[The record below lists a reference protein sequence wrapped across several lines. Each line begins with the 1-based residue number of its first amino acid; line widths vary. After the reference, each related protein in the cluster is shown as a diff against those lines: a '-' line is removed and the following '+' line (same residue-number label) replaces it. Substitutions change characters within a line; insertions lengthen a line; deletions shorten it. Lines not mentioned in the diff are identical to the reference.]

1 MTQTGVY
8 NLAASSGN
16 ARWETGFATFN
27 SHYTATCDKGIA
39 TTQQT
44 YSKSLQSLQN
54 INQTYGY
61 YVHQAQL
68 LHSCIDMNAMDT
80 DIDRLC
86 CASENCVL
94 RNTSLSSQCPFYLQT
109 APSSDMFFQDLW
121 WNNDNQPTEEMC
133 SQLYLL
139 QEKVLSNS
147 KTTNKQNLQFNINQ
161 DSSSVHSIVWQNG
174 LNDKTSWAMF
184 DCSALPTCQL
194 TCGGPDE
201 IMLARRSKD
210 CMCRVEWFW
219 NAHLLQGSLVI
230 VIFLVLNISRD
241 LVCSG
246 LLRVWW
252 SMFLPPVMNVL
263 ISVPLPGYS
272 KDKDKDKDKTYFN
285 SKHHGDGSQC
295 NAINNTD
302 QKNVSVQNQTNFL
315 LYFPFVHNQFG
326 KNKNLSR
333 NCSQSYEEPITT
345 FNDIEAAHPK
355 LIPLNDQ
362 SDEISTVNS
371 DITEEEY
378 EVPVSDRKEK
388 TTKQMRLQ
396 TIQHMGKKR
405 WQQTKKSRFQQLP
418 PRKANSS
425 ITKQKERSRRAQ
437 HQMKWKLFWFVFMG
451 YVKIAVGVAI
461 NYIWYAIAKEIERN
475 ISYDGNP
482 YPDPHN

>member
-1 MTQTGVY
+1 
-8 NLAASSGN
+8 
-16 ARWETGFATFN
+16 
-27 SHYTATCDKGIA
+27 
-39 TTQQT
+39 
-44 YSKSLQSLQN
+44 
-54 INQTYGY
+54 
-61 YVHQAQL
+61 
-68 LHSCIDMNAMDT
+68 
-80 DIDRLC
+80 
-86 CASENCVL
+86 
-94 RNTSLSSQCPFYLQT
+94 
-109 APSSDMFFQDLW
+109 MFFQELW

-139 QEKVLSNS
+139 QEKVVSDS
-147 KTTNKQNLQFNINQ
+147 KTTNKPNLQFNINQ
-161 DSSSVHSIVWQNG
+161 DSSSAHSIVWQNG

-263 ISVPLPGYS
+263 ISVPLSGYS
-272 KDKDKDKDKTYFN
+272 KDKDKHKHKHKHKTYFN
-285 SKHHGDGSQC
+285 SKHHDDGSQC
-295 NAINNTD
+295 NAINSTD
-302 QKNVSVQNQTNFL
+302 QKNVSVQNLTNFF

-326 KNKNLSR
+326 KNTNLSR
-333 NCSQSYEEPITT
+333 NCSQSYEESIVATV
-345 FNDIEAAHPK
+345 NDIEAAHPK
-355 LIPLNDQ
+355 TVSLNDQ

-405 WQQTKKSRFQQLP
+405 WQQTKKSRFQQLL

-461 NYIWYAIAKEIERN
+461 NYLWYAIAKAIERN

-482 YPDPHN
+482 